1 MTSKEGEKMD
11 FISLIV
17 SIVLNAL
24 FFGFVIWIVGRLGL
38 GLSVS
43 GFGPAFIAAIVIAV
57 ISGLITWGLSL
68 FGLAIGTDFLGA
80 IISLVVAAVVLLLSG
95 RMVSGFQVNGFVGAL
110 VGAVSIG
117 VVTWLINWV
126 LGIFGLG

>member
-1 MTSKEGEKMD
+1 MD

-17 SIVLNAL
+17 SVVLGAIA
-24 FFGFVIWIVGRLGL
+24 FGFVIWIVGRLGL

-57 ISGLITWGLSL
+57 ISGLITWGLGL
-68 FGLAIGTDFLGA
+68 FGITIGTDFLGA
-80 IISLVVAAVVLLLSG
+80 IISLIVAAVVLLLSG
-95 RMVSGFQVNGFVGAL
+95 RLVSGFQVNGFVGAL

-126 LGIFGLG
+126 LGLFGLA